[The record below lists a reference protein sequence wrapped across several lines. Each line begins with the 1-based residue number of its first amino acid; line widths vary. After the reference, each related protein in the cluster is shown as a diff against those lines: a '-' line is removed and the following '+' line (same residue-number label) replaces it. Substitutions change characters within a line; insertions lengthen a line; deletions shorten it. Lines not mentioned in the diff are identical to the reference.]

1 MNVDLLT
8 PQAGLV
14 ALVVVVP
21 LVAFLRIHRT
31 GERIR
36 GALALPEPRRAA
48 LLVPVLALVATA
60 ALLGTAAAQPVV
72 TTTETARVRSDAEAF
87 FVLDTTRSMLA
98 SDGAGSPSRLARAKI
113 AALKLR
119 AAIPT
124 VPSGLAS
131 VTDRTLPHLFPTSDE
146 DVFRTT
152 LDEAIGIERP
162 PPARSLLTRVTSL
175 ESLGGIVTNEFFA
188 PTARHRVLVVLTD
201 GETLAG
207 TRARLEPLFR
217 RAPGVATLFV
227 HVWGPDERIY
237 LRNAQE
243 VGYRSDPTSREAL
256 DRIAEGVGGTVVS
269 ESELSRAASVLA
281 ALPGTGPTVVQGRR
295 RRDVPLAPPLAA
307 AALLPLGL
315 LLWRRDR

>member
-98 SDGAGSPSRLARAKI
+98 SDGAGSPRKDGVRM
-113 AALKLR
+113 R
-119 AAIPT
+119 
-124 VPSGLAS
+124 SGHFKD
-131 VTDRTLPHLFPTSDE
+131 VEQVGEWTTYDRTGA
-146 DVFRTT
+146 VYKVTT
-152 LDEAIGIERP
+152 MKP
-162 PPARSLLTRVTSL
+162 KKP
-175 ESLGGIVTNEFFA
+175 
-188 PTARHRVLVVLTD
+188 
-201 GETLAG
+201 
-207 TRARLEPLFR
+207 
-217 RAPGVATLFV
+217 RAPA
-227 HVWGPDERIY
+227 
-237 LRNAQE
+237 
-243 VGYRSDPTSREAL
+243 
-256 DRIAEGVGGTVVS
+256 
-269 ESELSRAASVLA
+269 
-281 ALPGTGPTVVQGRR
+281 
-295 RRDVPLAPPLAA
+295 
-307 AALLPLGL
+307 
-315 LLWRRDR
+315 